1 MQDMA
6 PQGGG
11 VLRSALE
18 QVTHRIVIQRRLPPP
33 FAAARIYVS
42 SEGGLRYLRRG
53 MTRVDPELLG
63 LAAEMVGVGDTVWDI
78 GANVGLFSF
87 AAAVAAGPA
96 GRVLAGGSRQHWY
109 AVLLR
114 RSAAV
119 NSGHAPVE
127 ILPAAVSDQESVARF
142 QIARRNRLTNYLDG
156 FGSSQT
162 GGMRTTELVPT
173 LTLDWLAARFPA
185 PDVIKIDVEQA
196 EVAVLAGGSS
206 VLGHASTI
214 ICEVAARNSTAVWD
228 ALDRHGYVLYDGD
241 LPSGERVPVSAAPYR
256 GLAVKPSRQVGS
268 SNGKEVSRP
277 DPESGNPHR
286 RGTVPVRRLGAG
298 RAQAVRAHQAA
309 QGPGPGP
316 AGQRPSRLA
325 CSQATYAPFWNPIS
339 TTFYTVIRY
348 QKVPQPG
355 AN

>member
-1 MQDMA
+1 M
-6 PQGGG
+6 
-11 VLRSALE
+11 LRSALE

-96 GRVLAGGSRQHWY
+96 GRVLAVEPDTVMAG
-109 AVLLR
+109 LLR

-142 QIARRNRLTNYLDG
+142 HIARRNRLTNYLDG

-214 ICEVAARNSTAVWD
+214 ICEVAARNSTAVRD
-228 ALDRHGYVLYDGD
+228 VLDRHGYVLYDGD
-241 LPSGERVPVSAAPYR
+241 LPSGERVPVGAAPYNT
-256 GLAVKPSRQVGS
+256 LAVKPSRQVGS
-268 SNGKEVSRP
+268 SNGKKSV
-277 DPESGNPHR
+277 G
-286 RGTVPVRRLGAG
+286 
-298 RAQAVRAHQAA
+298 
-309 QGPGPGP
+309 
-316 AGQRPSRLA
+316 
-325 CSQATYAPFWNPIS
+325 
-339 TTFYTVIRY
+339 
-348 QKVPQPG
+348 
-355 AN
+355 